1 MDKGLK
7 KEKKDYNDL
16 KDVVVIFSVLVIII
30 VLASLFDLF
39 DELNKLAQN
48 PEGFK
53 IVELF
58 FVLFLFASAYAAFL
72 RRRWKESNRQI
83 KQRDKLLG
91 ELNDNVNRL
100 RRTVDLSPDA
110 ITIHRDGQML
120 FINKAGVNLFGATTE
135 EEVIGKHIN
144 ELIHYAYVDKVNQRV
159 ELMTKYMK
167 QVPVTDV
174 IIKRLDGT
182 YLDVSVASTPVHFHA
197 IPHVITILRDIT
209 ERKRNE
215 EIQSQLASIVRHT
228 TDAVYALSLDGMIQS
243 WNPGARLLY
252 QYSEKDAVG
261 SHVSFIYPPD
271 KMNEMKYLM
280 DKINKDESVVGF
292 ETKRLKKD
300 GSMIDV
306 SITVSPIKEAS
317 GIITGASTIAR
328 DITYKKQVEAELRH
342 YAEEL
347 ALSNEELYVF
357 SYAASHDLQE
367 PLRTIQAFIQLL
379 NEKHRK
385 KLSTEVDELIDSAE
399 DGVSRMYRLITDFL
413 MYSRVG
419 SQTAVIEN
427 VDCNIVLNDA
437 IENLKIAIKESKARI
452 KHFSL
457 PIVKGNI
464 VQITQV
470 FQNLISNAI
479 KYKGEKK
486 PVIEISAEKKGA
498 FWQFEVKDNGI
509 GIEEWFSER
518 IFIVFQKLHDY
529 KKYPGSGIG
538 LALCKRVIEK
548 QGGKIWFESEVGK
561 GTSFYFTLP
570 VIVEKHSVKAK
581 K

>member
-427 VDCNIVLNDA
+427 VDCNIVL
-437 IENLKIAIKESKARI
+437 
-452 KHFSL
+452 
-457 PIVKGNI
+457 
-464 VQITQV
+464 
-470 FQNLISNAI
+470 
-479 KYKGEKK
+479 
-486 PVIEISAEKKGA
+486 
-498 FWQFEVKDNGI
+498 
-509 GIEEWFSER
+509 
-518 IFIVFQKLHDY
+518 
-529 KKYPGSGIG
+529 
-538 LALCKRVIEK
+538 
-548 QGGKIWFESEVGK
+548 
-561 GTSFYFTLP
+561 
-570 VIVEKHSVKAK
+570 
-581 K
+581 